1 MWSLKKEEPEV
12 DVVQELQKL
21 KKVKVEFVDPEK
33 IDYQQLVNDNDPKFS
48 VRLQEEIEELMGN
61 KYLSKKVTIIE
72 KIKNRNF

>member
-1 MWSLKKEEPEV
+1 VWSLKKEEPEV